1 MNKITLTL
9 ILEFLFIAA
18 NSQPTWNVKFIGS
31 GKYEVTVVP
40 SDTIKQVKF
49 KVTLTSNSITK
60 TEEKIFT
67 DSRYPELI
75 PGNRYIKPY
84 HCKADVI
91 DVSGFYLTYQ
101 PKYKVA
107 SGYNFEIVIPPVAPS
122 QQIPETGNKVM
133 LEEDNTDQD
142 LIFIPVEVSPLL
154 LSLYPNIQPTYK
166 DLDEWLKANTTNTI
180 QVECTIINQPNS
192 DGNYYYTAWGKSFFK
207 KAPGNEGACLLITA
221 PDVTLLYSDRYYTVP
236 GNQNNLS
243 QRFSYNNGDVCTIK
257 LDMAQNM
264 IISKSLTWNYEESF
278 SDVKRSGNMIYGTM
292 DGKMIVLNLLKK

>member
-1 MNKITLTL
+1 MNKIILTL

-49 KVTLTSNSITK
+49 KVTLTSNSFTK

-75 PGNRYIKPY
+75 PGNGYIKPY
-84 HCKADVI
+84 HSKADVI
-91 DVSGFYLTYQ
+91 DVSGLYLTYK
-101 PKYKVA
+101 PKHQVA
-107 SGYNFEIVIPPVAPS
+107 SGYNFETFIPPVAPS
-122 QQIPETGNKVM
+122 QQIPEIGNKVM

-154 LSLYPNIQPTYK
+154 LSFCPNIQPTYN
-166 DLDEWLKANTTNTI
+166 DLDEWLKLNDVNTI
-180 QVECTIINQPNS
+180 QVEVTFINQPNS
-192 DGNYYYTAWGKSFFK
+192 EGNYYYTAWGKSFFK
-207 KAPGNEGACLLITA
+207 KAFGNEGACLLITV

-243 QRFSYNNGDVCTIK
+243 QRFSYYNSDVCSIT
-257 LDMAQNM
+257 LDLAQNA
-264 IISKSLTWNYEESF
+264 IISRSLTRNYKETF
-278 SDVKRSGNMIYGTM
+278 SDVRRTGNIIYGFKE
-292 DGKMIVLNLLKK
+292 GKMIVINLLKK